1 MHFSYVKCYN
11 SRHRFSFFII
21 RYKDEGDRRGIC
33 VTNNAHHRSLLTKR
47 EREIFN
53 LLMVEHST
61 RDIAEKLGIS
71 EKTVRNHISNAIQK
85 LGVSNRSQAIIEL
98 LRLQELSL
106 E

>member
-1 MHFSYVKCYN
+1 MANN
-11 SRHRFSFFII
+11 S
-21 RYKDEGDRRGIC
+21 
-33 VTNNAHHRSLLTKR
+33 HHRSLLTKR

-53 LLMVEHST
+53 LLIIEHST
-61 RDIAEKLGIS
+61 REIAEKLGIS

-106 E
+106 D